1 MNKLKFIKG
10 KALPFAALMSAML
23 FVPSTGMLSARAAVQ
38 SVQQQETIKGLV
50 VDNTGEPVIGASVIV
65 VGAKTTTGTVT
76 DFDGNFTLKVNPGT
90 QLKITFVGYKDVT
103 VKASNGMKVTLE
115 ENSTMLQGVEVV
127 AYGVQ

>member
-38 SVQQQETIKGLV
+38 NVQQQETIKGLV

-90 QLKITFVGYKDVT
+90 QLKIT
-103 VKASNGMKVTLE
+103 
-115 ENSTMLQGVEVV
+115 
-127 AYGVQ
+127 